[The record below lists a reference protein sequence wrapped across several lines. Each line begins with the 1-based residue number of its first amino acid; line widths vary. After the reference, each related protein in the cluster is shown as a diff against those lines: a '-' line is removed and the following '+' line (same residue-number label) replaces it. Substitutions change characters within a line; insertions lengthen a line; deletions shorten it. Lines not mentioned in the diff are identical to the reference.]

1 MVSYFIGVYIINR
14 TLHGRLEIRNFSS
27 RVENISTLE
36 EKFRISAQPC
46 NILYIF
52 NNYSTSACW
61 IWVGFNHLISN
72 KRYCFI
78 KNAHKNWEF
87 FLTPFVRTTDFQLS
101 ADAYSY
107 HMFIIWRAWYSG
119 SYTMMAKPIRA
130 LELHYPLIQFL
141 INCIFFFSYLQ
152 TSLIPHNR
160 LNKLNKHQTLGTL
173 VSYFVMYLNIATQTS
188 LYANYENHFENYFW
202 WNSYKYTH
210 YSLVKTAIAK
220 KHLWVFWHFFLRCS
234 KKIWKTYVAI

>member
-141 INCIFFFSYLQ
+141 INCIFFFLFTDFFDSPQQTEQTEQ
-152 TSLIPHNR
+152 TSDPRYFSFLLCYVSQHCHSNIIIC
-160 LNKLNKHQTLGTL
+160 KLWKPFWKLLLMKLLQ
-173 VSYFVMYLNIATQTS
+173 V
-188 LYANYENHFENYFW
+188 YALLSCQNCH
-202 WNSYKYTH
+202 S
-210 YSLVKTAIAK
+210 
-220 KHLWVFWHFFLRCS
+220 
-234 KKIWKTYVAI
+234 